1 MAKMH
6 AGNNE
11 ERFVLASLK
20 EFVKTWGSG
29 RAGSFQLVCD
39 EGHAKLS
46 MEFSLETPGSAHF
59 TPSDG
64 NQDTLKRDKRRKNP
78 STLRRDKKPSE
89 LRRAQLA
96 GPPGGEGALRDV
108 QDNEQPDRAV
118 APDPHDPT
126 ARTETAESK
135 KKKKKKVRNRGG
147 TASATSN
154 SSELQVVRA
163 SPKNCESTSSVPKE
177 KIKNSSISGSEM
189 SEGSS
194 EEPLDPPVHWDS
206 DTSLWDYVVEQGLSG
221 RDPYRDLV
229 ALNKEIEAKT
239 GPDSEVMREFWAALS
254 LCITVFSR
262 QDGLHLGF
270 RRGVGSFG
278 DEAPG
283 GSIWT
288 VEQVLILGVL
298 LWEEKPRY
306 FRDMLG
312 EEITSLT
319 AESTLVDTLCKKTG
333 IRLRYKTL
341 GPDSWDL
348 VLT

>member
-1 MAKMH
+1 MVKMH

-78 STLRRDKKPSE
+78 STLRRDKKRSE

-147 TASATSN
+147 TAS
-154 SSELQVVRA
+154 SELQVDRTT
-163 SPKNCESTSSVPKE
+163 PKNCESTRSFPNE
-177 KIKNSSISGSEM
+177 KSKVSSISGTEM
-189 SEGSS
+189 TKGAP
-194 EEPLDPPVHWDS
+194 EEPFDPPVHWDL
-206 DTSLWDYVVEQGLSG
+206 DTCLWDYVVEQG
-221 RDPYRDLV
+221 RAEREPYQHLT
-229 ALNKEIEAKT
+229 ALHEAILTNT
-239 GPDSEVMREFWAALS
+239 GPTSEIMREFWAALS
-254 LCITVFSR
+254 LNLTVFSH
-262 QDGLHLGF
+262 QDGLHLGW
-270 RRGVGSFG
+270 RRGVDLAFLEGES
-278 DEAPG
+278 G
-283 GSIWT
+283 GTSLT
-288 VEQVLILGVL
+288 VEQVEDIGASFWIYNPRQYQDTLG
-298 LWEEKPRY
+298 
-306 FRDMLG
+306 D
-312 EEITSLT
+312 EITSLT
-319 AESTLVDTLCKKTG
+319 TESTDIHALCKKTG
-333 IRLRYKTL
+333 IRLTLRTL

-348 VLT
+348 VVT

>member
-1 MAKMH
+1 MSK
-6 AGNNE
+6 
-11 ERFVLASLK
+11 
-20 EFVKTWGSG
+20 
-29 RAGSFQLVCD
+29 
-39 EGHAKLS
+39 
-46 MEFSLETPGSAHF
+46 
-59 TPSDG
+59 
-64 NQDTLKRDKRRKNP
+64 
-78 STLRRDKKPSE
+78 
-89 LRRAQLA
+89 
-96 GPPGGEGALRDV
+96 GA
-108 QDNEQPDRAV
+108 P
-118 APDPHDPT
+118 
-126 ARTETAESK
+126 
-135 KKKKKKVRNRGG
+135 
-147 TASATSN
+147 
-154 SSELQVVRA
+154 
-163 SPKNCESTSSVPKE
+163 
-177 KIKNSSISGSEM
+177 
-189 SEGSS
+189 

-206 DTSLWDYVVEQGLSG
+206 DTSLWDYVVEQGLAL
-221 RDPYRDLV
+221 RDPYLDLV

-239 GPDSEVMREFWAALS
+239 GPKSEEMREFWAALS